1 MERKV
6 VELGAAWV
14 RVIIVNHNA
23 GPLLQ
28 NCIDALA
35 AQSLAGFEAII
46 VDNDSSDGSAK
57 ALRLPDDRFRLH
69 LAHANLGFAAAN
81 NLAAADC
88 KSPWVA
94 TLNPDAIAGKSWLEE
109 LRSATLRHPGVRM
122 FGSTQLD
129 ARKPDRVDGFGDV
142 YSVFGTAWRGA
153 SGSPVGALPPDD
165 REVFA
170 PCAAAALYARD
181 AYLAAG
187 GFDESF
193 FCYLEDV
200 DLGFRL
206 ALARRT
212 LRSGP
217 PRRSQAFRIGERRRR
232 QRLLRLPQPA
242 QSALGSRQEC
252 PLPADLAGRGAADRR
267 RAPHRAQAGHGQ
279 MEDGAQGGR
288 RRLARS
294 SGGVAPKARS
304 AKRAAGVEPGYR
316 AHARLGSAQ
325 GASSRSQVHDG
336 EISGAFSG
344 RQGRMIALEHLLH
357 AARGQD
363 APGFH
368 EGGPGAGL
376 AQQLLGVRGD
386 DDDASGL
393 GEL

>member
-1 MERKV
+1 M
-6 VELGAAWV
+6 VESSAAWV

-35 AQSLAGFEAII
+35 AQTVADFEAFV
-46 VDNDSSDGSAK
+46 VDNDSTDGSAT

-81 NLAAADC
+81 NLAAADG
-88 KSPWVA
+88 KAPWVA
-94 TLNPDAIAGKSWLEE
+94 TLNPDAIAGKTWLEE

-153 SGSPVGALPPDD
+153 SGSPAGALPPDD

-170 PCAAAALYARD
+170 PCAASALYARD

-206 ALARRT
+206 RLRGERCVQVRRAEVKHFGSVSAGEDSDFFVFHSQRNRLWVLAKNVPSPLIWLVAALQIVVVPLTVLRRGRGKWRT
-212 LRSGP
+212 AFKGVAAGLRGFP
-217 PRRSQAFRIGERRRR
+217 AAWRRRR
-232 QRLLRLPQPA
+232 DVQSERMVSSRDMARMLVWDPRKALRHAPQF
-242 QSALGSRQEC
+242 
-252 PLPADLAGRGAADRR
+252 
-267 RAPHRAQAGHGQ
+267 
-279 MEDGAQGGR
+279 MT
-288 RRLARS
+288 ARS
-294 SGGVAPKARS
+294 PRASQA
-304 AKRAAGVEPGYR
+304 AKEV
-316 AHARLGSAQ
+316 
-325 GASSRSQVHDG
+325 
-336 EISGAFSG
+336 
-344 RQGRMIALEHLLH
+344 
-357 AARGQD
+357 
-363 APGFH
+363 
-368 EGGPGAGL
+368 
-376 AQQLLGVRGD
+376 
-386 DDDASGL
+386 
-393 GEL
+393 

>member
-1 MERKV
+1 MRSQC
-6 VELGAAWV
+6 
-14 RVIIVNHNA
+14 R
-23 GPLLQ
+23 
-28 NCIDALA
+28 ALA
-35 AQSLAGFEAII
+35 CFEAII

-57 ALRLPDDRFRLH
+57 ALRLPDERFRLH
-69 LAHANLGFAAAN
+69 LADANLGFAAAN

-88 KSPWVA
+88 TSPWVA
-94 TLNPDAIAGKSWLEE
+94 TLNPDAIAGKTWLEE
-109 LRSATLRHPGVRM
+109 LRSATLRHPGVSM

-153 SGSPVGALPPDD
+153 SGSPVSALPPDD
-165 REVFA
+165 RAVFA

-206 ALARRT
+206 ALR
-212 LRSGP
+212 
-217 PRRSQAFRIGERRRR
+217 GERCIQVRRAEVKHFGSVSAGEDSDFFVFHS
-232 QRLLRLPQPA
+232 QRNRLWVLAKNVPSPLIWLVAGLQIVVVPLTVLRRGMGKWRI
-242 QSALGSRQEC
+242 ALEGVAAGLRG
-252 PLPADLAGRGAADRR
+252 LPAAWRR
-267 RAPHRAQAGHGQ
+267 RARG
-279 MEDGAQGGR
+279 
-288 RRLARS
+288 
-294 SGGVAPKARS
+294 

-325 GASSRSQVHDG
+325 GASSRSQVPDG
-336 EISGAFSG
+336 EILGRVSG
-344 RQGRMIALEHLLH
+344 RQGRMIELEHLLH
-357 AARGQD
+357 AAGGQD

-368 EGGPGAGL
+368 QGGRGAGL

-386 DDDASGL
+386 DDDAGGL

>member
-1 MERKV
+1 M
-6 VELGAAWV
+6 VELGVAWV

-28 NCIDALA
+28 NCINALA

-129 ARKPDRVDGFGDV
+129 ARKPDQVDGFGDV

-170 PCAAAALYARD
+170 PSAAAALYARD

-206 ALARRT
+206 ALGGERCVQVGRAEVKHFGSVSAGEDSDFFVFHSQRNRLWVLAKNVPSPLIWLVAALQIVVVPLTVLRRGMGKWRIALNGVAAG
-212 LRSGP
+212 LRGLP
-217 PRRSQAFRIGERRRR
+217 AAWRRRR
-232 QRLLRLPQPA
+232 EVQSERLVSSREIARILVWDPRKALR
-242 QSALGSRQEC
+242 
-252 PLPADLAGRGAADRR
+252 
-267 RAPHRAQAGHGQ
+267 H
-279 MEDGAQGGR
+279 
-288 RRLARS
+288 
-294 SGGVAPKARS
+294 APKFLTARS
-304 AKRAAGVEPGYR
+304 A
-316 AHARLGSAQ
+316 
-325 GASSRSQVHDG
+325 GASQ
-336 EISGAFSG
+336 
-344 RQGRMIALEHLLH
+344 
-357 AARGQD
+357 AAKD
-363 APGFH
+363 
-368 EGGPGAGL
+368 
-376 AQQLLGVRGD
+376 V
-386 DDDASGL
+386 
-393 GEL
+393 